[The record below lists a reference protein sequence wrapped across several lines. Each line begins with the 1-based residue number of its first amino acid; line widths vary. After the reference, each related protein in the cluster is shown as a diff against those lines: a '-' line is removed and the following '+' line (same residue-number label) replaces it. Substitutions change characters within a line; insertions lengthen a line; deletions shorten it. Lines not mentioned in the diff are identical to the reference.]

1 MSKIP
6 LVILLGLMFAG
17 CAGSPPT
24 GIGAA
29 MHVENNVQVGWKEQA
44 AEDGSTLYVVSSA
57 GNVGYADMVKV
68 AESRAQAHCQYGYRV
83 LGLDGND
90 QPQVDSLN
98 ARFILSSEV
107 RLKVRCFDKE
117 AEIP

>member
-1 MSKIP
+1 MNKTS
-6 LVILLGLMFAG
+6 LVILLGLMLAG
-17 CAGSPPT
+17 CAGDPPA

-29 MHVENNVQVGWKEQA
+29 MHAENNVQVGWKEQPI
-44 AEDGSTLYVVSSA
+44 EDGSTLYIVASP
-57 GNVGYADMVKV
+57 GNVSYADMAKV
-68 AESRAQAHCQYGYRV
+68 AEAHARAHCQYGYRV
-83 LGLDGND
+83 LSLDGND

-117 AEIP
+117 TEIP